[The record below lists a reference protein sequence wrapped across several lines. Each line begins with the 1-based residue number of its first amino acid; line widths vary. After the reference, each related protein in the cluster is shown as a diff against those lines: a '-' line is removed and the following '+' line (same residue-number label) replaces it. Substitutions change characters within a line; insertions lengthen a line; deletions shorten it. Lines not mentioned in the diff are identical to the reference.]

1 MTYSLA
7 FSQAIIVTL
16 YVADKVEQGM
26 FDFIPTT
33 QLSDDL
39 NMSPSSTSSILRR
52 LNRAGLIETREG
64 VKGGVRLAV
73 PSADVTV
80 LDIFDAIEQNKSLFQ
95 QNVKLR
101 VTGQKPDRAT
111 KALVDVFSDA
121 EAAMKARLQATTI
134 EDLRAILNA

>member
-111 KALVDVFSDA
+111 KALIDVFSDA

>member
-73 PSADVTV
+73 PSVEVTV
-80 LDIFDAIEQNKSLFQ
+80 LDIFDAIEQNKPLFQ

-111 KALVDVFSDA
+111 KALIDVFSDA

>member
-73 PSADVTV
+73 PSAEVTV
-80 LDIFDAIEQNKSLFQ
+80 LDIFDAIEQNKPLFQ

-111 KALVDVFSDA
+111 KALIDVFSDA

>member
-39 NMSPSSTSSILRR
+39 NMSPSITSSILRR

-73 PSADVTV
+73 PSVEVTV
-80 LDIFDAIEQNKSLFQ
+80 LDIFDAIEQNKPLFQ

-111 KALVDVFSDA
+111 KALIDVLSDA
-121 EAAMKARLQATTI
+121 EGAMKARLQATTI

>member
-73 PSADVTV
+73 PSVEVTV
-80 LDIFDAIEQNKSLFQ
+80 LDIFEAIEQNKPLFQ

-111 KALVDVFSDA
+111 KALIDVFSDA